1 MLVAGLFPGALIAD
15 RTALENRPAAD
26 GSIFLI
32 STKKNPVK
40 LPGITIRPRRGVP
53 ALESDREFIGGLR
66 LSSPGRAYLENMRPS
81 RARAGAISRT
91 LNREELE
98 ESLEDIL
105 QLRGKETLNQ
115 FRDDARRI
123 AASLALNKELKIL
136 ERLIGTL
143 LGTKKAS
150 LLSQRTSARG
160 VGLPYDAAR
169 METFETL
176 RLAVEGIAPITRPES
191 KPYASGETILP
202 FFEAYFSNFIE
213 GTEFEVEEA
222 SAIVFGGKI
231 PELRSQDAHDILGT
245 YRIVADRKL
254 MSRTPKDP
262 VAFSSL

>member
-1 MLVAGLFPGALIAD
+1 VSREVRNAHLRKLGSRVYTKNLKEAPELIVKRNVWILVAGLFPGALIAD

-143 LGTKKAS
+143 LGKKS
-150 LLSQRTSARG
+150 LP
-160 VGLPYDAAR
+160 VIAANER
-169 METFETL
+169 P
-176 RLAVEGIAPITRPES
+176 RCGPAV
-191 KPYASGETILP
+191 
-202 FFEAYFSNFIE
+202 
-213 GTEFEVEEA
+213 
-222 SAIVFGGKI
+222 
-231 PELRSQDAHDILGT
+231 
-245 YRIVADRKL
+245 
-254 MSRTPKDP
+254 
-262 VAFSSL
+262 